1 MQKEGNRIVEEYVE
15 KTIGLRFRHK
25 GIANE
30 LVKALPQY
38 LKGTFDF
45 SLVEIEGQEFLL
57 LTLSAEV
64 DLPTSQVIKFA
75 NQISKQTGMLTLI
88 QFKSMDNIRRRTLI
102 NNRANF
108 IVPDKQIYIPA
119 LRMYLNESGSIQ
131 NLAIKENL
139 SPSAQFLLLFHLQK
153 TSLEGLPFKDVAE
166 LLNYSK
172 KTISVVVMELQRLS
186 ICEVEQTNERNKV
199 LRFHKKGREL
209 WDSVLTLMTSPVQ
222 KVWYIE
228 KKYLP
233 QKMPLYASYDT
244 ALAHYTFMA
253 ETSLASFAIDKKN
266 FSEYQ
271 EELQESLHPE
281 EGNVRLEVWKY
292 NPALL
297 ADGKFTDKLSL
308 ALCYMDSDDERVNKE
323 INEMIDKMVW

>member
-1 MQKEGNRIVEEYVE
+1 MQKEGNRLIEEYVG

-30 LVKALPQY
+30 LVKSLPQY

-45 SLVEIEGQEFLL
+45 SLVEIEGQDFLL
-57 LTLSAEV
+57 LTLSTEV
-64 DLPTSQVIKFA
+64 DLSISQIIKFA
-75 NQISKQTGMLTLI
+75 NQISKQTGKLTLI

-108 IVPDKQIYIPA
+108 VVPDKQIYIPA

-131 NLAIKENL
+131 NIAIKENL

-153 TSLEGLPFKDVAE
+153 TSLDGLPFKDVAE
-166 LLNYSK
+166 LINYSK
-172 KTISVVVMELQRLS
+172 KTISVVVMELQKLS
-186 ICEVEQTNERNKV
+186 ICEVEQINERNKV
-199 LRFHKKGREL
+199 LRFNKKGREL

-228 KKYLP
+228 KMHLP
-233 QKMPLYASYDT
+233 PKMPLYVSYDT

-253 ETSLASFAIDKKN
+253 ETSLVAFACDKKT
-266 FSEYQ
+266 FSDYQ
-271 EELQESLHPE
+271 EELQEFLHPE

-297 ADGKFTDKLSL
+297 AGGKYIDKLSL
-308 ALCYMDSDDERVNKE
+308 ALCYKDSDDERVNKE
-323 INEMIDKMVW
+323 IIEMIDKIIW